1 MAQSTTSK
9 TTHNIIKYASHK
21 VPLSAQVPTNEIQWK
36 SHEGEHLRLTI
47 AVTAVR
53 APSGSGTQPMARHV
67 LKIVYLSEDVEE
79 NQNASQSMASE
90 ALLENLDLTSFSEI
104 KYSGRE
110 LPLKAVYKNRSVAFR
125 YLYPMIQGGNTPQ
138 TYRRFQ
144 VTFKTAD
151 DALNF
156 IDSIKYIC
164 PCSTARDQ
172 RPTETHVTEQA
183 NSTHC
188 PPLAMVIEGSAK
200 TAPPRRIAPINRPI
214 TPSRISNPP
223 LPRNAT
229 TYRKSTMFADMLSSP
244 SLGTGNSQARGAPG
258 SSSGSS
264 ASGGKSANPTQ
275 VKPTMDEVV
284 IDRGELVD
292 EPNHIIV
299 DEGPLTEPGRAEA
312 TNISQVGRAIAQH
325 APSPN
330 QPEET
335 QFSAPTRVGTNQSR
349 AHVQVSREGQQL
361 QPRAIEILHAAE
373 ETPGESTKIVPGIR
387 QLRDAS
393 DIYTMPFDEL
403 QQLVAEVKKKG
414 TSDGL
419 TLH

>member
-1 MAQSTTSK
+1 
-9 TTHNIIKYASHK
+9 
-21 VPLSAQVPTNEIQWK
+21 
-36 SHEGEHLRLTI
+36 
-47 AVTAVR
+47 
-53 APSGSGTQPMARHV
+53 
-67 LKIVYLSEDVEE
+67 
-79 NQNASQSMASE
+79 
-90 ALLENLDLTSFSEI
+90 
-104 KYSGRE
+104 
-110 LPLKAVYKNRSVAFR
+110 
-125 YLYPMIQGGNTPQ
+125 
-138 TYRRFQ
+138 
-144 VTFKTAD
+144 
-151 DALNF
+151 
-156 IDSIKYIC
+156 
-164 PCSTARDQ
+164 
-172 RPTETHVTEQA
+172 
-183 NSTHC
+183 
-188 PPLAMVIEGSAK
+188 
-200 TAPPRRIAPINRPI
+200 
-214 TPSRISNPP
+214 
-223 LPRNAT
+223 
-229 TYRKSTMFADMLSSP
+229 MFADMLSSP

-403 QQLVAEVKKKG
+403 QQLVAEVIREPGFPELVGRVHKMWKEKG
-414 TSDGL
+414 LVEAQLATTVDRC
-419 TLH
+419 